1 MKTTSQ
7 LVHLLEPI
15 RPHMEQVERML
26 CEKLTKVEEPL
37 SSMLLR
43 ILSSGKRVR
52 PALVILAGHMFIP
65 PSIKDS
71 TAASSSVKG
80 SEATPI
86 SAKGSI
92 AAPSSAKGS
101 IAAPS
106 SAPFYNLAAAVEMM
120 HTATLIHDDLIDEA
134 PLRRG
139 RRTLH
144 TTWPARAAV
153 LAGDYLLAQAAST
166 IAALEHPRLLHI
178 FSQSLC
184 AMCEGE
190 IRQTFIS
197 AGRQSPR
204 EEYYRSIEAKTASL
218 CAAAMEM
225 AGVLAGADER
235 QIAAL
240 HRFGREFGMAF
251 QITDDVLDFVG
262 DEQQLGKPAGSDLR
276 QGMVTLPT
284 LYYLE
289 GSEEVTPVQAVL
301 SGRRD
306 AEHVQAAIE
315 AVRSSG
321 GIEAAL
327 AEARVHANQARQA
340 LAALPATPARQMLRS
355 LAEYVVER
363 GH

>member
-1 MKTTSQ
+1 MKTAQQ
-7 LVHLLEPI
+7 LIHLLEPI
-15 RPHMEQVERML
+15 RPHMEQVERLL

-52 PALVILAGHMFIP
+52 PALVILAGHMFIAP
-65 PSIKDS
+65 
-71 TAASSSVKG
+71 SVKG
-80 SEATPI
+80 SA
-86 SAKGSI
+86 
-92 AAPSSAKGS
+92 AAPSST
-101 IAAPS
+101 
-106 SAPFYNLAAAVEMM
+106 PFCNLAAAVEMM

-190 IRQTFIS
+190 IRQTFTS
-197 AGRQSPR
+197 AGRQNPR

-225 AGVLAGADER
+225 AGVLAGAAER

-240 HRFGREFGMAF
+240 RRFGREFGMAF

-262 DEQQLGKPAGSDLR
+262 DEQRLGKPAGSDLR

-289 GSEEVTPVQAVL
+289 RAEDATPVRAVL
-301 SGRRD
+301 AGRQD
-306 AEHVQAAIE
+306 AKHVQAAIE
-315 AVRSSG
+315 AVRSSS

-327 AEARVHANQARQA
+327 TEARAHVNQAQEA
-340 LAALPATPARQMLRS
+340 LATLPATPSRQMLCS
-355 LAEYVVER
+355 LAEYVVAR
-363 GH
+363 GC